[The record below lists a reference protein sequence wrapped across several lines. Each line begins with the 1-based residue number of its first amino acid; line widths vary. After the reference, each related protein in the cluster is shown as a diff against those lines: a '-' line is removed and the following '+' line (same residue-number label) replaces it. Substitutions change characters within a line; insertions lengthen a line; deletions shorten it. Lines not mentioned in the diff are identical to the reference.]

1 VARLPEVWEYR
12 DVLYFLLVRNLKIR
26 YRQTVF
32 GAAWALAQPL
42 ALTIVLVFVAEVLIK
57 VPSGD
62 VPYALF
68 AFAGLVPWTLFS
80 QALTQSS
87 ESIVRDINLVAKVYV
102 PRIIL
107 PLAAVGALVVDF
119 VIALGFLLV
128 LMAAYGIY
136 PTPSAALWV
145 PLLTVLAL
153 AVALAIGYWLS
164 ALMVMYRD
172 VRAMTPL
179 LVQVLFFLTPIAYSA
194 ERVPEE
200 WRLLYSLNPMVGV
213 VEGFRSA
220 LLGEN
225 PPATWML
232 AVSAGMTALLLVAG
246 VRYFRRTERI
256 FADVI

>member
-1 VARLPEVWEYR
+1 MPEVWEYR
-12 DVLYFLLVRNLKIR
+12 DVLYFLLLRNLKVR
-26 YRQTVF
+26 YRQSVL

-42 ALTIVLVFVAEVLIK
+42 ALTAVLVFVAQLIT
-57 VPSGD
+57 VPTGD
-62 VPYALF
+62 VPYVLF

-80 QALTQSS
+80 QALTLASD
-87 ESIVRDINLVAKVYV
+87 SIVRDINLVAKVYV

-119 VIALGFLLV
+119 VISLGILLV
-128 LMAAYGIY
+128 LMLAYGRH
-136 PTPSAALWV
+136 PAPSAIFWL
-145 PLLTVLAL
+145 PLLSLLAL

-172 VRAMTPL
+172 VRAITPL

-194 ERVPEE
+194 ELVPEQ

-213 VEGFRSA
+213 VEGFRAA
-220 LLGEN
+220 LLGQS

-232 AVSAGMTALLLVAG
+232 ALSAGITTLALVAG
-246 VRYFRRTERI
+246 IRYFRRTERL